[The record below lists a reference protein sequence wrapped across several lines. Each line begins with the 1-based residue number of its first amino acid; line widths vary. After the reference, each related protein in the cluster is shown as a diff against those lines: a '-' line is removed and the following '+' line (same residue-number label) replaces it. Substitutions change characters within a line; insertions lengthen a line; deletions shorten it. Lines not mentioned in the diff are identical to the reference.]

1 MSCGYPNETASVLM
15 FAHCNPDFG
24 LFKEEKGQVD
34 IHFCYY
40 INTVTNA
47 VY

>member
-1 MSCGYPNETASVLM
+1 M
-15 FAHCNPDFG
+15 FAQCNPDFG

-40 INTVTNA
+40 ISVTNA
-47 VY
+47 VD